1 MAYPWIPYGLC
12 LFNMQ
17 KVDEAIEATKKGIG
31 LMEKVF
37 GSNHQR
43 TLEEYLRFGNML
55 QAHKRNNLAVEYMK
69 IYIDKKEFIIGP
81 SDQKLMSVKLL
92 RGSILA
98 DLGRLE
104 EGTEMY
110 IQVIEAPKEEN
121 SINKN
126 MEFTAK
132 LLLATGYR
140 HMKKKTESLA
150 LFEELNG
157 QLDGILTSDH
167 INYVKV
173 KCLYGLGIYD

>member
-1 MAYPWIPYGLC
+1 
-12 LFNMQ
+12 
-17 KVDEAIEATKKGIG
+17 
-31 LMEKVF
+31 
-37 GSNHQR
+37 
-43 TLEEYLRFGNML
+43 ML

-121 SINKN
+121 NINKN

-140 HMKKKTESLA
+140 HLKKKKESLA

-157 QLDGILTSDH
+157 
-167 INYVKV
+167 
-173 KCLYGLGIYD
+173 